1 MSDTVLELAVPAR
14 FQQVAA
20 LRRAC
25 DAFLQDS
32 VDELLRH
39 KLLLV
44 LSELCTNSIEAL
56 QNTRTELIV
65 RVRDMPDCISIEV
78 EDRGPGFG
86 SALGRPPADGLDER
100 GRGLQVVRSL
110 VDEFSVDRS
119 YGRTTVRVAVA
130 REP

>member
-25 DAFLQDS
+25 DAFLHDS
-32 VDELLRH
+32 AGEDLRH

-44 LSELCTNSIEAL
+44 VSELCTNSIEAL

-65 RVRDMPDCISIEV
+65 RVHDMPDCITIEV

-86 SALGRPPADGLDER
+86 SAIGRPPAENLDER
-100 GRGLQVVRSL
+100 GRGLHVVRSL
-110 VDEFSVDRS
+110 VDDFAVERS
-119 YGRTTVRVAVA
+119 YGRTTVRVSVA
-130 REP
+130 R